1 MASHFLEIEH
11 KFLVEDAH
19 FPLAAFRERVLAL
32 HPERRVIQ
40 SVRDGYYILEGDEG
54 FIYRHRYDQELQHL
68 TVKSIG
74 GDAEERLEVNLDL
87 GQHRGDQRAA
97 VEKFLS
103 VRGLAWTGTI
113 HKDIEVFYFPDCEI
127 VYYTAQG
134 GGMTVACVEFE
145 ALGADT
151 LEEARATLRH
161 YEEATGFGAAVR
173 ERRSLAEMLF
183 GKVTDWLA
191 QGQSSQ
197 SPGPPTE
204 SRR

>member
-1 MASHFLEIEH
+1 VASHFLEIEH
-11 KFLVEDAH
+11 KFLVDGAH
-19 FPLAAFRERVLAL
+19 FQFAAFRERVLTL
-32 HPERRVIQ
+32 HPIRRVTQ

-103 VRGLAWTGTI
+103 VRGIAWTGTV

-127 VYYTAQG
+127 VHYTAQG
-134 GGMTVACVEFE
+134 GGKTVQCVEFE
-145 ALGADT
+145 ALGAET
-151 LEEARATLRH
+151 LEAARATLRR
-161 YEEATGFGAAVR
+161 YEEATGFGGAVR
-173 ERRSLAEMLF
+173 ERRSLAELLF
-183 GKVTDWLA
+183 GKVTEWLTQA
-191 QGQSSQ
+191 PSSH
-197 SPGPPTE
+197 SL
-204 SRR
+204 